1 MLRIVPPMA
10 AARQSNST
18 QWRRTASQRRRDGA
32 LARVSSITGSV
43 AIATIAAVGV
53 LGVYVA
59 KALPGH
65 HASSNTGASGS
76 VTAGNSGSGAS
87 SSGASTSINPPSSSP
102 QAASS
107 QPQVTSGST

>member
-1 MLRIVPPMA
+1 MT
-10 AARQSNST
+10 AARQSNAT

-43 AIATIAAVGV
+43 AIAIIAAVGV
-53 LGVYVA
+53 LGIYVA

-65 HASSNTGASGS
+65 HTSSSTGATSGA

-87 SSGASTSINPPSSSP
+87 GSGVSTSINPPSSSP